1 MPRSIERL
9 TAIKKISMIKM
20 KTLVLFAMITAAF
33 SSCVAHQDLITFR
46 DASFTNEETETI
58 ENATQLRIQPDDL
71 IRISVHSVDEEAA
84 APFNIDAPM
93 TQFQAINGGSLEL
106 FSGYLVDREGFID
119 FPLLG
124 KVEVEGLT
132 LEDVKANISDSLE
145 TYIKA
150 PVVNARYLN
159 FKVVVLG
166 EVNNPGMVRL
176 TNSRVTIL
184 EAIGQAGDLGLYA
197 DRQDI
202 VVVREMGGKRSYAR
216 VNLYDDSI
224 FDSPFFYLQQNDV
237 VYVKP
242 LRAKTAAVADPA
254 QRVVSYGTAA
264 ISLVAL
270 VLTLLLR

>member
-1 MPRSIERL
+1 
-9 TAIKKISMIKM
+9 
-20 KTLVLFAMITAAF
+20 MITAAF